1 MPRNASRPSRLF
13 WLTPLL
19 VALPLLA
26 AVCAVAVLYWPKLR
40 SLVSIVMK
48 LVRVHGEPVV
58 KFSDDPVKNVCED
71 ASFLQYAAQ
80 VFNVGK
86 VEV

>member
-19 VALPLLA
+19 VALPLLT
-26 AVCAVAVLYWPKLR
+26 AVCAAAVLYWPKLR

-48 LVRVHGEPVV
+48 LVVT
-58 KFSDDPVKNVCED
+58 S
-71 ASFLQYAAQ
+71 
-80 VFNVGK
+80 
-86 VEV
+86 

>member
-26 AVCAVAVLYWPKLR
+26 AACAAAVLYWPKLR

-48 LVRVHGEPVV
+48 LVVT
-58 KFSDDPVKNVCED
+58 S
-71 ASFLQYAAQ
+71 
-80 VFNVGK
+80 
-86 VEV
+86 